1 MHMTNLSRVDLNL
14 LVVLDAI
21 VAEGGVSRAAERL
34 NLTQPAVSHALARL
48 RELFDD
54 PLFVR
59 EGRSLAPTSLTKRLI
74 EPLRQSLLALGT
86 LIEKG
91 ESFDPARTETTFTV
105 SMRDPMEVLIL
116 PALDEAPGPRSTGD
130 RPAHGAGSPPRHR
143 ERPGRRHARC
153 RVRCRLAA
161 CRSGSIASA

>member
-59 EGRSLAPTSLTKRLI
+59 QGRNLAPTALTKGLI
-74 EPLRQSLLALGT
+74 EPLRQSLQALGT
-86 LIEKG
+86 LIEQG
-91 ESFDPARTETTFTV
+91 ESFDPALSETGFTV

-116 PALDEAPGPRSTGD
+116 PRLMKRFARASTC
-130 RPAHGAGSPPRHR
+130 
-143 ERPGRRHARC
+143 ARC
-153 RVRCRLAA
+153 RSAGAASRPAWPTARSMRRSTSPCRCRSA
-161 CRSGSIASA
+161 SIASA